1 MERIDSGDCFQDRR
15 SQAGRLTWRLN
26 QLRKKTQLRRM
37 GFAIVGTRDEL
48 SESRLIEIV
57 HALPAL
63 KGVLMELQDCAF
75 PLL

>member
-1 MERIDSGDCFQDRR
+1 
-15 SQAGRLTWRLN
+15 
-26 QLRKKTQLRRM
+26 M